1 MHFSFLL
8 DTLAA
13 VLIQMSFSEWGLLID
28 PGPGGS
34 DGVLK
39 QGPQTPETG
48 PNLMAQFFCISECSL
63 RTPIGPMRL

>member
-39 QGPQTPETG
+39 QGA
-48 PNLMAQFFCISECSL
+48 PNPRDRAKPHGTIFSYL
-63 RTPIGPMRL
+63 